1 MSQYPPPPPG
11 QYPPPGQNPQGQ
23 YPQGQNPP
31 PGGQYPGGPAYW
43 QESPKG
49 RGLAITALVLG
60 VLALLFF
67 WTVIGGYLFG
77 ILAVILGIVAVFKA
91 RAGTAGGMGLA
102 IAGVVLGVLG
112 IVGAVL
118 FTILGY
124 SLFVDSGG
132 KDFLDCVN
140 KAGND
145 QSKIEQCERE
155 WNQKMQDRFSVT
167 LTPPPAPTPR

>member
-11 QYPPPGQNPQGQ
+11 QYPPSGQ
-23 YPQGQNPP
+23 YPPAGQYPPP
-31 PGGQYPGGPAYW
+31 PGGQPAYW

-60 VLALLFF
+60 ILALLFF
-67 WTVIGGYLFG
+67 WTIIGGYACGVF
-77 ILAVILGIVAVFKA
+77 AVILGVIAVVKA
-91 RAGTAGGMGLA
+91 RAGTAGGTGMA
-102 IAGVVLGVLG
+102 ITGVVLGVLG

-118 FTILGY
+118 LTIVGY
-124 SLFVDSGG
+124 SFFIDSGG
-132 KDFLDCVN
+132 KDFVDCVN

-155 WNQKMQDRFSVT
+155 WNQKLQDKYSIT

>member
-11 QYPPPGQNPQGQ
+11 QYPGPYPPPGQ
-23 YPQGQNPP
+23 YPPP
-31 PGGQYPGGPAYW
+31 PGGQYAGQPGYW

-49 RGLAITALVLG
+49 RGLAITALVFG
-60 VLALLFF
+60 ILALLFF
-67 WTVIGGYLFG
+67 WTIIGGYVGGVFAVIFG
-77 ILAVILGIVAVFKA
+77 IIAVVKA
-91 RAGTAGGMGLA
+91 RAGTAGGMGMA

-118 FTILGY
+118 FTIVGY
-124 SLFVDSGG
+124 SFFIDSGG
-132 KDFLDCVN
+132 KDFVDCVN

-155 WNQKMQDRFSVT
+155 WNQKLQDKYSVT